1 MEDKKPLR
9 NQDFRLEKM
18 DDELLLFNP
27 KSTNILYLNE
37 TASLIWQLCDGQRSV
52 HDMVSLLTETF
63 PEAGASIKKDVED
76 TIALFKKNGAI
87 SLA

>member
-27 KSTNILYLNE
+27 QTNNILYLNE
-37 TASLIWQLCDGQRSV
+37 TAALIWQLCDGHSAV
-52 HDMVSLLTETF
+52 DKIVSL
-63 PEAGASIKKDVED
+63 
-76 TIALFKKNGAI
+76 
-87 SLA
+87 

>member
-52 HDMVSLLTETF
+52 NTMIDLLSESF
-63 PEAGASIKKDVED
+63 PEAELSIKKDVEE
-76 TIALFKKNGAI
+76 TITLFSDHGAI
-87 SLA
+87 LFV

>member
-37 TASLIWQLCDGQRSV
+37 TASLIWQLCDG
-52 HDMVSLLTETF
+52 
-63 PEAGASIKKDVED
+63 
-76 TIALFKKNGAI
+76 
-87 SLA
+87 

>member
-27 KSTNILYLNE
+27 QTNNILYLNE
-37 TASLIWQLCDGQRSV
+37 TAALIWQLCDGQSAV
-52 HDMVSLLTETF
+52 DKIVSLLTESF
-63 PEAGASIKKDVED
+63 PEAGTDIKQDVEE
-76 TIALFKKNGAI
+76 TIALFKIQGAI
-87 SLA
+87 HLI